1 MKEEIYQLINLKI
14 KFILIEKEKIM
25 TLQHHMKKDHG
36 KKRHINYKVNCEKNL
51 KNEFLNIF

>member
-25 TLQHHMKKDHG
+25 TLQHHMKKDPG